1 MTSKDYEIAEI
12 DRQIARLQ
20 HKRFQLT
27 GAFNPDTMNLPPQ
40 IHSQILRRAVT
51 WSANRDKDEWIVHG
65 RYTSE
70 DGKTLTHTYYVHEAI
85 VLSAYDVA
93 ALMASL
99 HEKVQNQV
107 LASIEWRNALEE
119 GDDQ

>member
-1 MTSKDYEIAEI
+1 MTPKDYEIAEL

-27 GAFNPDTMNLPPQ
+27 SAFNPDTMNLPPQ
-40 IHSQILRRAVT
+40 IYSQILRRAVT

-65 RYTSE
+65 RYISE
-70 DGKTLTHTYYVHEAI
+70 DGKTLTHTYYVHEAV

-119 GDDQ
+119 GEDQ